1 MEHELELKGL
11 KMLINKI
18 HTDMIASKQTSDNIA
33 KNLLV
38 TLYAESIKVGKD
50 KRNGASTDE
59 EVIATVKK
67 FITNAGETARLLR
80 ERNQDDSAQQ
90 HEIKILSDYL
100 PRQLDRS
107 TLETIIKQYLLEN
120 TVSGPKAIGQIMAF
134 LKANYS
140 GQYDGKMASDIVKSL

>member
-1 MEHELELKGL
+1 M
-11 KMLINKI
+11 IIDNI
-18 HTDMIASKQTSDNIA
+18 HKDMIASKQTSDTIK

-38 TLYAESIKVGKD
+38 TLYAESAKVGKD
-50 KRNGASTDE
+50 KRNGITTDD

-90 HEIKILSDYL
+90 HEIKILSQYL
-100 PRQLDRS
+100 PQQLDC
-107 TLETIIKQYLLEN
+107 TALETIIKQYLSEN
-120 TVSGPKAIGQIMAF
+120 TVSGPKAIGQVMGF

-140 GQYDGKMASDIVKSL
+140 GQYDGKMAGEIVKRL